1 MLRSKIIS
9 LFVLTAFLVS
19 GNLQLSAQRGEKV
32 IISQQTELKASAVD
46 STKKSPEKGPI
57 PIEKFVKKDTKVMK
71 GLTTVYNQEGKF
83 FININDSLFNRDI
96 LMVSRISKAAA
107 GIRNSFDGYAGDEI
121 NKGMYRFEL
130 GPNNKVFLR
139 KILGRERSKDSTQAM
154 YSAVQNSNLPAIV
167 ASFDIKAQSADKR
180 DNIIDITDFF
190 NSDSESFFFKKSS
203 KTTFKL
209 GALQKESSYISS
221 VRTYPINTEIKSVK
235 TYLQTDRGETATY
248 ELNNSFVLLP
258 KVPMT
263 ARYADDRVGYFT
275 EKYTDFDQNPQGIK
289 SIGMITRWRLEPK
302 PEDMEKYKRG
312 VLVEPAKPI
321 IFYIDPATPK
331 EWVPYLIQGINDW
344 EPVFE
349 KAGFKNA
356 ICAME
361 APTKDKD
368 STWSLE
374 DARYSA
380 IVYKPS
386 DVPNA
391 SGPHVSDPR
400 SGEIIESHINWYH
413 NVMSL
418 VRNWY
423 FVQCSPVDTGAR
435 KMTFDHKLMGQLIRF
450 VSSHEVGH
458 TLGLRHNFAGSSIYT
473 VKQLRDPKFL
483 KANGHTTSIMD
494 YSRFNFVAQ
503 PEDRIPRELLFPRLS
518 HYDYWAIEWGYRR
531 FPTIDNPVNEL
542 PKLNKWVIEKTQDKR
557 FFFGTESSA
566 NDPRF
571 QSEDLGDNQMEAN
584 ELGIKNLKIVMA
596 NLENWTKEPNTDFE
610 NLMTMHAEVNNQY
623 SRYIGHVVKW
633 VGGIYQ
639 ESKKVEQPGD
649 VYTFVEKEKQQEA
662 MAFLNKN
669 LFSNAPLWLVPNE
682 YMNKFVSRPEMFIER
697 AYITALGSLLSKR
710 VLLNLASAETAL
722 GDKAYTPKDLFA
734 DLDGV
739 IWSKTELN
747 TYDRL
752 LQKLYVTGLCDLF
765 TGANAVSR
773 MMGPVPA
780 PAPTP
785 TSNPKDMTESSAI
798 AYFQIMKTLSKLK
811 SIQTTDYNNAAH
823 NAYLIRYIEKIL
835 SAEK

>member
-1 MLRSKIIS
+1 
-9 LFVLTAFLVS
+9 
-19 GNLQLSAQRGEKV
+19 
-32 IISQQTELKASAVD
+32 
-46 STKKSPEKGPI
+46 
-57 PIEKFVKKDTKVMK
+57 MK
-71 GLTTVYNQEGKF
+71 GLTTVYSQEGKF
-83 FININDSLFNRDI
+83 YININDSLFERDI
-96 LMVSRISKAAA
+96 MLVTRISKSAA
-107 GIRNSFDGYAGDEI
+107 GIRSSFDGYAGDQI
-121 NKGMYRFEL
+121 NEGMFRFER
-130 GPNNKVFLR
+130 GPLNKILLR
-139 KILGRERSKDSTQAM
+139 KILSRERSKDSTQAM
-154 YSAVQNSNLPAIV
+154 YTAVQNSNLQAIV
-167 ASFDIKAQSADKR
+167 ASFDIKAQSADKK
-180 DNIIDITDFF
+180 DNIIDVTDFF
-190 NSDSESFFFKKSS
+190 NSDSESLFFRKLS
-203 KTTFKL
+203 KTTFKI
-209 GALQKESSYISS
+209 GGLQKESSYIVS
-221 VRTYPINTEIKSVK
+221 VKTYPINTEVKSVK
-235 TYLQTDRGETATY
+235 TYMQTDKGETATY
-248 ELNNSFVLLP
+248 ELNNSFVVLP

-275 EKYTDFDQNPQGIK
+275 ERYTDFDQNPQGVKDIEL
-289 SIGMITRWRLEPK
+289 ITRWRLEPK

-331 EWVPYLIQGINDW
+331 EWVPYLIQGVNDW

-356 ICAME
+356 IFALE
-361 APTKDKD
+361 APSMEKD

-386 DVPNA
+386 DVANA

-400 SGEIIESHINWYH
+400 SGEIIESHVNWYH

-418 VRNWY
+418 VRSWY
-423 FVQCSPVDTGAR
+423 FVQCSPIDTGAR
-435 KMTFDHKLMGQLIRF
+435 KMTFDPKLMGLLIRF

-458 TLGLRHNFAGSSIYT
+458 TLGLRHNFVGSAIYT

-518 HYDYWAIEWGYRR
+518 HYDNWAIEWGYRR

-542 PKLNKWVIEKTQDKR
+542 PKLNKWIIEKTQDKR

-610 NLMTMHAEVNNQY
+610 NLKTMHTEVNNQY
-623 SRYIGHVVKW
+623 RRYIGHVVKW
-633 VGGIYQ
+633 VGGIY
-639 ESKKVEQPGD
+639 ENDKKVEQPGD
-649 VYTFVEKEKQQEA
+649 VYTFVEKAKQQEA

-669 LFSNAPLWLVPNE
+669 LFANAPLWLVPSE
-682 YMNKFVSRPEMFIER
+682 YMNKFISRPEMFIER
-697 AYITALGSLLSKR
+697 AYTTALGSLLSKR
-710 VLLNLASAETAL
+710 VILNLVSAETAL
-722 GDKAYTPKDLFA
+722 GDKAYTAKDLFN

-747 TYDRL
+747 SYDRL

-773 MMGPVPA
+773 MMGPA
-780 PAPTP
+780 PEP

-798 AYFQIMKTLSKLK
+798 AYFQIMKTLNKLK